1 MEVTNFQPLVASRS
15 GTDSDS
21 LLSLK
26 KEKALFLCE
35 SGIKANIKYVFIF
48 FKLLSIQLLV
58 AEWNNGYW
66 HLEPWFIDKVQ
77 SC

>member
-35 SGIKANIKYVFIF
+35 SGIKANIKYVFF
-48 FKLLSIQLLV
+48 F
-58 AEWNNGYW
+58 
-66 HLEPWFIDKVQ
+66 F
-77 SC
+77 